1 MDSMD
6 LKGIAWVGNIYQKFE
21 AMCLEVEEAMCQET
35 AKYVE
40 NQVQTVGASM
50 KRFCSDVMQDML
62 PPSSKD
68 LSRVASADL
77 LLNPYLEFG
86 IHKKSISSIKEDA
99 KDPVCIKGISEDK
112 SNSSNDVWED
122 WSAASFNWEEIS
134 DKEEANCDRMAM
146 QASNKVVECGSRG
159 EKEGRIRNMIVD
171 TSFTKSSAKGGKRS
185 RCISSSNIIR
195 AERSDTSEISG
206 MVSQMGSQASSN
218 EPSGQTI
225 DGHLPHTD
233 SCENSRQVSLSQTD
247 SHISANAQCG
257 QSVGE
262 EVFWS
267 HTANRDPD
275 LEEENGA
282 TVQSMEPTGHESDLG
297 FEETC
302 VLVEGNDYR
311 PVNHKEE
318 IRRSYKK
325 KIQSTFSL
333 KKKSSAR
340 KQEYKQLAAQYGI
353 MNAEPNIQ
361 GEEAIALAPTVSKHT
376 KAKTAATHDSLEL
389 EWELL

>member
-21 AMCLEVEEAMCQET
+21 AMCLEVEEAMC
-35 AKYVE
+35 
-40 NQVQTVGASM
+40 
-50 KRFCSDVMQDML
+50 QDML

-267 HTANRDPD
+267 HTESSANRDPD